1 MQTAAATFP
10 VDHLTGATVVR
21 LMRAQRKT
29 IAGLAAAMGITQR
42 RVRQVRAQGVRGC
55 HFVADWMEAIVGNPH
70 AGWDVVA
77 RVYL

>member
-1 MQTAAATFP
+1 MQTAAAFP
-10 VDHLTGATVVR
+10 VDYLTAETVVR

-42 RVRQVRAQGVRGC
+42 RVRQVRAQGVRGR
-55 HFVADWMEAIVGNPH
+55 HFVADWMEAIVGNPN

-77 RVYL
+77 RAYL